1 MGSELVYSSKISY
14 YDNLISYA
22 QSNNITLP
30 YSSFLTPLKTL
41 LDQLGDAGILDK
53 LDLFY
58 IFAGRNYDESYD
70 YDVIPFKLINIVN
83 PGTYNATAIGDYLH
97 FFTRHVYASEE
108 ENYFDTNFNPSLL
121 TADQKYL
128 QDNASRGAY
137 ISRSTYGA
145 IDGCSVA
152 NMNVLMN
159 SSSNKHRINSSSDL
173 SSSVNLS
180 GTGFRAIVRNSSTD
194 VSLYAGSS
202 KSSATQNSAAMTNSN
217 QFIFRS
223 GTSYRT
229 QMYLSCYF
237 MGAELLDSEVVT
249 FNNSFSEYFQ
259 QLPQS

>member
-30 YSSFLTPLKTL
+30 NSSFLTLLKTL

-58 IFAGRNYDESYD
+58 IFAGYNYAAGYD
-70 YDVIPFKLINIVN
+70 SNVIPFKLINIVN
-83 PGTYNATAIGDYLH
+83 PGTCNATAIGDYLV
-97 FFTRHVYASEE
+97 FSSKSVYASQNES
-108 ENYFDTNFNPSLL
+108 YFDTNFNPSLL

-128 QDNASRGAY
+128 QDNASRGVY
-137 ISRSTYGA
+137 ISSGISGA

-152 NMNVLMN
+152 NMNVLRN
-159 SSSNKHRINSSSDL
+159 SSSNKHRINSSNNLNTYVDL
-173 SSSVNLS
+173 K

-202 KSSATQNSAAMTNSN
+202 KSAATQNSEAMTNSN

-249 FNNSFSEYFQ
+249 FNNSFSEYYQ
-259 QLPQS
+259 QLP